1 VLGEAAAKPAQTK
14 TDGSFEIRDLAPG
27 RYTLRSSYSD
37 EDGGYSDQRE
47 IEVGVHG
54 LENVALSVERDSA
67 IDGQIA
73 LSASDPDFKTKSIAV
88 SFTPSGMTGDFR
100 VTAKAPKLDF
110 EGQLRPGELYRVS
123 TGNLPADY
131 YLKTIRVSGHDLDS
145 NMVTAAGPHEKVEL
159 VLDPNGGH
167 IDGTVFD
174 HDQLASGYV
183 LLVPEEANRNNSDL
197 FRKTRSD
204 IKGKFTLRGVP
215 PGSYKLI
222 AFEGFDPEELINY
235 PDRLKE
241 IEDRGESVTISEGG
255 KYNPVLK
262 LVSPD

>member
-1 VLGEAAAKPAQTK
+1 
-14 TDGSFEIRDLAPG
+14 
-27 RYTLRSSYSD
+27 
-37 EDGGYSDQRE
+37 
-47 IEVGVHG
+47 
-54 LENVALSVERDSA
+54 
-67 IDGQIA
+67 
-73 LSASDPDFKTKSIAV
+73 
-88 SFTPSGMTGDFR
+88 
-100 VTAKAPKLDF
+100 
-110 EGQLRPGELYRVS
+110 LRPGELYRVS
-123 TGNLPADY
+123 TGNLPGDY
-131 YLKTIRVSGHDLDS
+131 YLKMIRVSGHDLDS
-145 NMVTAAGPHEKVEL
+145 NMVTATGPREKVEL
-159 VLDPNGGH
+159 VLDANGGH

-204 IKGKFTLRGVP
+204 IKGKFTLRGVA

-241 IEDRGESVTISEGG
+241 IEDRGESVTISEGR